1 MGKKKEGPIRK
12 EAKGRR
18 KKELRGKG
26 KCIGRNNQGKNG
38 G

>member
-1 MGKKKEGPIRK
+1 MGKKKEGPISE
-12 EAKGRR
+12 EAKGIR
-18 KKELRGKG
+18 KTELRGKG